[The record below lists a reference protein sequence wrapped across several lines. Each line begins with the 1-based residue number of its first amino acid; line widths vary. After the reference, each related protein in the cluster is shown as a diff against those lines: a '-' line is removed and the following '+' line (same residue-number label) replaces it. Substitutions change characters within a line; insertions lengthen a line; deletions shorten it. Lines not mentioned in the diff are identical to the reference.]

1 MPGPHSPGLT
11 GLKNAPGGPGSVEIP
26 PLFESSQT
34 QDQWL
39 QSGEEGALALPRSIV
54 LATTLAAL
62 SEEVRAHTA
71 QDSVRPRRRIDSLF
85 VLGLALALGAIMAG
99 VAAAGISIAYFFQPA
114 GALIVIGGT
123 LGVMLVTTPKASLV
137 HSFRRV
143 VDLIVSE
150 EVDREALIEEIVFYA
165 RVARRGSLLS
175 LEPLVPRAAHPFF
188 GQALQ
193 LALDIGSRAELQ
205 AVLETEL
212 RMRERQGETDA
223 KTLEVAGGFA
233 PTIGIIGTVVGL
245 IEVLRHFANLQSVG
259 FGIGT
264 AFVSTIYGL
273 AIANLLLLP
282 AAHRIRARVAE
293 NFEIQELII
302 EGVLALSDN
311 MHPALIRMRLSAYM
325 RPQDLQI
332 RDSGTK
338 AALPTGP
345 GPAAGTS
352 E

>member
-1 MPGPHSPGLT
+1 M
-11 GLKNAPGGPGSVEIP
+11 
-26 PLFESSQT
+26 
-34 QDQWL
+34 
-39 QSGEEGALALPRSIV
+39 
-54 LATTLAAL
+54 ATTQAAL
-62 SEEVRAHTA
+62 TEELRAYTA
-71 QDSVRPRRRIDSLF
+71 QDRPRPQRRVDVVF
-85 VLGLALALGAIMAG
+85 VLGLVVALGAVIAG
-99 VAAAGISIAYFFQPA
+99 ISAAGISVSYFLQPA

-123 LGVMLVTTPKASLV
+123 LGVMLVTTPRDSIV

-143 VDLIVSE
+143 RDLISSE
-150 EVDREALIEEIVFYA
+150 EVNREALVEEIIFYA
-165 RVARRGSLLS
+165 RVARRSSLLS
-175 LEPLVPRAAHPFF
+175 LEPLAPQAAHPFL

-193 LALDIGSRAELQ
+193 LALDIGNRAELQ

-273 AIANLLLLP
+273 AMANLLLLP

-302 EGVLALSDN
+302 EGVLALADHV
-311 MHPALIRMRLSAYM
+311 HPSLIRLRLNAYM
-325 RPQDLQI
+325 R
-332 RDSGTK
+332 RD
-338 AALPTGP
+338 AQPPDQA
-345 GPAAGTS
+345 PAAAH
-352 E
+352 EA

>member
-1 MPGPHSPGLT
+1 
-11 GLKNAPGGPGSVEIP
+11 
-26 PLFESSQT
+26 
-34 QDQWL
+34 
-39 QSGEEGALALPRSIV
+39 
-54 LATTLAAL
+54 
-62 SEEVRAHTA
+62 
-71 QDSVRPRRRIDSLF
+71 
-85 VLGLALALGAIMAG
+85 
-99 VAAAGISIAYFFQPA
+99 
-114 GALIVIGGT
+114 
-123 LGVMLVTTPKASLV
+123 
-137 HSFRRV
+137 
-143 VDLIVSE
+143 
-150 EVDREALIEEIVFYA
+150 
-165 RVARRGSLLS
+165 
-175 LEPLVPRAAHPFF
+175 
-188 GQALQ
+188 
-193 LALDIGSRAELQ
+193 
-205 AVLETEL
+205 
-212 RMRERQGETDA
+212 
-223 KTLEVAGGFA
+223 
-233 PTIGIIGTVVGL
+233 
-245 IEVLRHFANLQSVG
+245 VLRHFANLQSVG